1 MKLTK
6 PRKHI
11 LGMAI
16 ALVLSAPLSAANN
29 EVIINQN
36 STAVAE
42 GNLAEVHQSGDIN
55 LAAVDQAGGI
65 NNSSV
70 QQDGVWLEAYNFV
83 AGNDNQ
89 IRTEQLAEWHI
100 AYVDIAGNENTAT
113 VTQDGFY
120 NTA

>member
-11 LGMAI
+11 LGMTI

-55 LAAVDQAGGI
+55 LAAVDQALNLGDDLDAAAEDAGL
-65 NNSSV
+65 SES
-70 QQDGVWLEAYNFV
+70 GVRLVDRLVSKLGPDKVRRPAATPV
-83 AGNDNQ
+83 VGRQTAG
-89 IRTEQLAEWHI
+89 W
-100 AYVDIAGNENTAT
+100 
-113 VTQDGFY
+113 
-120 NTA
+120 